1 MMSSHQETTV
11 TAWAR
16 LMRAQQSLLARVE
29 ADLKKSGLPP
39 LRWYDVLLELNR
51 AGSTGLRQ
59 YELGAQLLLSKYNL
73 SRLIDRLQKERLV
86 DRQACAED
94 GRGARVRITDT
105 GLDLLRRMWPV
116 YRAAIGEHFARHFSD
131 RQLEQL
137 GFLLGRVPGVGA

>member
-94 GRGARVRITDT
+94 GRGARVRITDISASA
-105 GLDLLRRMWPV
+105 PKAK
-116 YRAAIGEHFARHFSD
+116 AAKAEVA
-131 RQLEQL
+131 EPAAAEA
-137 GFLLGRVPGVGA
+137 VAAN